1 MSQTNIKSMFT
12 DYIDKDSVF
21 KNKDSLTTN
30 WKPDNILHRDQQ
42 INNLASIL
50 APSLRGDDP
59 SNVFIYGSV
68 GTGKCVHPKT
78 TVLTSKGPKKIIEL
92 FESTNVKEKVSKDK
106 EEVLKP
112 QNTIKVVTYD
122 EEMRQH
128 VKEVNAL
135 YRQESP
141 EQLIKLETSSGRK
154 VTCTE
159 NHSFLKIDQT
169 GSVDFQ
175 TSRSL
180 EEGDYLGIPA
190 TNKVESTVDA
200 RQNDFMSGLCRFS
213 GYIVGD
219 GGIHYYGD
227 YRISITNECEQVRQD
242 FARLADELFGA
253 EAHERENNNKA
264 NDVVFSSK
272 QVYSMLEELGTE
284 VDVLAGGKQI
294 PNFVF
299 GLADIHKAEF
309 LSALIDTDGYFSK
322 KQSEMTYTTKSKKL
336 ASQIS
341 YLLLDFGIVGRL
353 STKEVKRE
361 TYHRV
366 KISGSD
372 AFAKLV
378 EQGVEPKVS
387 HKKERLEKYA
397 GKQANT
403 NVNLIP
409 NVGEQVKELRN
420 RTGMHAKELEP
431 ETPSTVHYYEK
442 EEAAISK
449 DKLTEYLD
457 KVDERISKIE
467 RLSQNKN
474 FGNARELR
482 KLIKYQ
488 WKELA
493 EDIDEKP
500 DNIRYAVRND
510 AARIDD
516 FRKKFVELVYSRTD
530 QVLNDSVLLQK
541 YDFLRRLTE
550 ENVCWDKIQSKEKK
564 ESDTDYVYDLEV
576 KDNHNYICGRGGLI
590 SHNTLITKH
599 VTNELRDVAGEEDV
613 DLNIVYINC
622 KMKKV
627 ADTEYRLLA
636 KLAGELGDDVPS
648 TGLPTDEVY
657 NRFFEA
663 LQKQKGVVIIA
674 LDEIDALVKKVGDE
688 FLYNLTRINDDLDKT
703 KVSIVGISND
713 LNFTE
718 YMDSRVKSSLSE
730 EEIIFPPYNAIEL
743 REILKERAEKG
754 FVDESLQDGVISKCS
769 ALAAQEHGDAR
780 RALDLIRVAGEL
792 AERSSEERV
801 LKDHVDMAQ
810 DKIER
815 DRIVETVRSQP
826 KHSKLVLY
834 TILEMTEDEDEIAT
848 GDVYSE
854 YKDLCE
860 NVDVSSLTQR
870 RVSGLISELDMLG
883 VINAKVISKGRY
895 GRTRQISVDL
905 SDGIRGQIRE
915 LVEDKFYL

>member
-21 KNKDSLTTN
+21 KDKEPLTTN

-68 GTGKCVHPKT
+68 GTGK
-78 TVLTSKGPKKIIEL
+78 S
-92 FESTNVKEKVSKDK
+92 
-106 EEVLKP
+106 
-112 QNTIKVVTYD
+112 
-122 EEMRQH
+122 
-128 VKEVNAL
+128 
-135 YRQESP
+135 
-141 EQLIKLETSSGRK
+141 
-154 VTCTE
+154 
-159 NHSFLKIDQT
+159 
-169 GSVDFQ
+169 
-175 TSRSL
+175 
-180 EEGDYLGIPA
+180 
-190 TNKVESTVDA
+190 
-200 RQNDFMSGLCRFS
+200 
-213 GYIVGD
+213 
-219 GGIHYYGD
+219 
-227 YRISITNECEQVRQD
+227 
-242 FARLADELFGA
+242 
-253 EAHERENNNKA
+253 
-264 NDVVFSSK
+264 
-272 QVYSMLEELGTE
+272 
-284 VDVLAGGKQI
+284 
-294 PNFVF
+294 
-299 GLADIHKAEF
+299 
-309 LSALIDTDGYFSK
+309 
-322 KQSEMTYTTKSKKL
+322 
-336 ASQIS
+336 
-341 YLLLDFGIVGRL
+341 
-353 STKEVKRE
+353 
-361 TYHRV
+361 
-366 KISGSD
+366 
-372 AFAKLV
+372 
-378 EQGVEPKVS
+378 
-387 HKKERLEKYA
+387 
-397 GKQANT
+397 
-403 NVNLIP
+403 
-409 NVGEQVKELRN
+409 
-420 RTGMHAKELEP
+420 
-431 ETPSTVHYYEK
+431 
-442 EEAAISK
+442 
-449 DKLTEYLD
+449 
-457 KVDERISKIE
+457 
-467 RLSQNKN
+467 
-474 FGNARELR
+474 
-482 KLIKYQ
+482 
-488 WKELA
+488 
-493 EDIDEKP
+493 
-500 DNIRYAVRND
+500 
-510 AARIDD
+510 
-516 FRKKFVELVYSRTD
+516 
-530 QVLNDSVLLQK
+530 
-541 YDFLRRLTE
+541 
-550 ENVCWDKIQSKEKK
+550 
-564 ESDTDYVYDLEV
+564 
-576 KDNHNYICGRGGLI
+576 
-590 SHNTLITKH
+590 LITKH

-663 LQKQKGVVIIA
+663 LQEQKGVVIIA

-688 FLYNLTRINDDLDKT
+688 FLYNLTRINDDLNET

-743 REILKERAEKG
+743 REILKDRAGKG

-792 AERSSEERV
+792 AERSSQERV

-860 NVDVSSLTQR
+860 NVDVSNLTQR

-905 SDGIRGQIRE
+905 SDGIRSQIRE
-915 LVEDKFYL
+915 LVEEKFYL